1 MSNKILYLQVQRM
14 NSKIRTLDNDIRH
27 LIKEQTMAAEDG
39 REALDSAKQSIA
51 TLFSK
56 ITEIRDKAEQSEST
70 VKEITSDIKQL
81 DHAKKNLTTSITTL
95 NHLHMLVG
103 GVESLATLTKHRRY
117 DEAAPLLQ
125 GVMYVMN
132 HFTPYHQIPQIK
144 DLSDKLDKLLK
155 DLAAQIRGDF
165 EEAHSLYD
173 CKLNCQPSL
182 ADACLVVDALQ
193 LRVKEDVVNWFVDRQ
208 LSEYKSLFRDYDDIS
223 WLDKCD
229 RRYAWLKRSFLEYEE
244 DCARIFPEAWDMP
257 RKIATDFCKV
267 TRKMLEKQ
275 IKNRVSELDVK
286 LLLFAVQKTQAFE
299 KLLMER
305 FDDEHPKDE
314 APTDE
319 LETKVEEPVS
329 FYNAISQCFEQYLN
343 VYIESQD
350 VNLTELIE
358 KFVLEL
364 KDGGVPVYQVGDPA
378 PLLPSSSDL
387 FVFYK
392 KCLVQCSQLSQVCE
406 TQTHTNTSP
415 FTVYG
420 L

>member
-1 MSNKILYLQVQRM
+1 M
-14 NSKIRTLDNDIRH
+14 NSKIRQLDNDIRH

-39 REALDSAKQSIA
+39 REALENSKQSIA
-51 TLFSK
+51 TLFNK
-56 ITEIRDKAEQSEST
+56 IKEIRDKAEQSETT

-81 DHAKKNLTTSITTL
+81 DHAKKNLTSSITTL

-103 GVESLATLTKHRRY
+103 GVDSLATLVKHRKY

-125 GVMYVMN
+125 GVMYVMH

-144 DLSDKLDKLLK
+144 ELSDKLDKLLR

-165 EEAHSLYD
+165 EEAHSLYE

-182 ADACLVVDALQ
+182 AEACLVVDALQ
-193 LRVKEDVVNWFVDRQ
+193 PRVKEDLINWFVDRQ
-208 LSEYKSLFRDYDDIS
+208 LAEYKSLFREYDEVS

-229 RRYAWLKRSFLEYEE
+229 RRYAWLKRCFLEYEE
-244 DCARIFPEAWDMP
+244 DCARIFPEHWNMP
-257 RKIATDFCKV
+257 GKIANDFCKV

-275 IKNRVSELDVK
+275 MKNRVSELDVK

-299 KLLMER
+299 KLLIER
-305 FDDEHPKDE
+305 FEQDRQVVEVDGEEEKKD
-314 APTDE
+314 PIT
-319 LETKVEEPVS
+319 
-329 FYNAISQCFEQYLN
+329 FHNAISQCFETYLN

-350 VNLTELIE
+350 VNLTELVE

-364 KDGGVPVYQVGDPA
+364 KEGGIPTYQVGDPA

-392 KCLVQCSQLSQVCE
+392 KCLVQCSQLSQVSSEISNFC
-406 TQTHTNTSP
+406 
-415 FTVYG
+415 FF

>member
-1 MSNKILYLQVQRM
+1 M
-14 NSKIRTLDNDIRH
+14 NSKIRQLDNDIRH

-39 REALDSAKQSIA
+39 REALESSKQSIA
-51 TLFSK
+51 TLFNK
-56 ITEIRDKAEQSEST
+56 IKEIRDKAEQSETT

-81 DHAKKNLTTSITTL
+81 DHAKKNLTSSITTL

-103 GVESLATLTKHRRY
+103 GVESLATLIKHRKY

-125 GVMYVMN
+125 GVMYVMH

-144 DLSDKLDKLLK
+144 DLSDKLDKLLR

-165 EEAHSLYD
+165 EEAHSLYE
-173 CKLNCQPSL
+173 CKLNCQLSL

-193 LRVKEDVVNWFVDRQ
+193 PRVKEDLVNWFVDRQ
-208 LSEYKSLFRDYDDIS
+208 LTEYKSLFREYDEVS

-229 RRYAWLKRSFLEYEE
+229 RRYAWLKRCFLEYEE
-244 DCARIFPEAWDMP
+244 DCARIFPEHWNMP
-257 RKIATDFCKV
+257 GKIASDFCKV

-275 IKNRVSELDVK
+275 MKNRVSELDVK

-305 FDDEHPKDE
+305 FEQEPKRELD
-314 APTDE
+314 TDTDGDT
-319 LETKVEEPVS
+319 ETEKKEPES
-329 FYNAISQCFEQYLN
+329 FHNAMSQCFEMYLN
-343 VYIESQD
+343 VYIDSQD
-350 VNLTELIE
+350 VNLTELVE

-364 KDGGVPVYQVGDPA
+364 KEGGVPTYQVGDPA

-392 KCLVQCSQLSQVCE
+392 KCLVQCSQLSQVRRVGNVIHLKLPTLKAE
-406 TQTHTNTSP
+406 TSR
-415 FTVYG
+415 
-420 L
+420 